1 MLIEVDLHPGEN
13 ILSYCSRL
21 AAANGVGTLSSM
33 LVQMGTTLNPLWI
46 GAPRAIQSIVDHS
59 THPEGEIRDAC
70 FKPLGRSRYI
80 VRGHNVERRHIRKG
94 TVRYCAACLLDDLEC
109 GSGTKKTR
117 PYARLSWLFE
127 DFETCR
133 VHGTVFAERSH
144 GGPLRHDFYNLVS
157 RDLSLVR
164 FDAERAGVRE
174 VQPADRYFAGR
185 LDGVT
190 DASQFLDGLPYH
202 VAKIGCELIGLL
214 SSKGAKARLTGFS
227 GADLR
232 DLRRRGFDILADGEA
247 GLEKF
252 LLERIR
258 ALPIG
263 YGPQQGSRIFGD
275 LYRYLEN
282 HLDEYHRPF
291 VEAVRRVV
299 IGELPYGPQDPFLGR
314 VSEQQVQTLATIATR
329 FGLSKPSVARI
340 LEEQGLMPA
349 DSKADARSLKFRTA
363 DLPIERLD
371 EEGVG
376 PAFNLVLD
384 LYNLRTFVG
393 TSLFDERW
401 PYAIPRSP
409 HRRNYRRRRVT
420 ISGTEATLALLTSR
434 AGSPSAR
441 DMKMIGEAA
450 RFAGCTVNEV
460 LDLLARGAL
469 EQVEY
474 RPDLKF
480 LGIRVS
486 ISEVRHALDRGE
498 GTEGEPPEP

>member
-1 MLIEVDLHPGEN
+1 MLIEVDLHPGEG

-33 LVQMGTTLNPLWI
+33 LVQMGTSLHTLWI
-46 GAPRAIQSIVDHS
+46 GSPPAIQSVVDHS

-70 FKPLGRSRYI
+70 FKPLGRSRYV
-80 VRGHNVERRHIRKG
+80 VRGHNIERRHIRKG
-94 TVRYCAACLLDDLEC
+94 SVRYCAACLLDDLES
-109 GSGTKKTR
+109 GNGTKKTR
-117 PYARLSWLFE
+117 PYARLSWVFE

-157 RDLSLVR
+157 RDLSVVR
-164 FDAERAGVRE
+164 FDAERADLRE
-174 VQPADRYFAGR
+174 VHPADCYFAGR
-185 LDGVT
+185 LDGVV
-190 DASQFLDGLPYH
+190 DANRFLDSLPYH
-202 VAKIGCELIGLL
+202 VAKTGCELIGLL
-214 SSKGAKARLTGFS
+214 SSKGATARLTCLS
-227 GADLR
+227 GAELR

-247 GLEKF
+247 GLEMF

-258 ALPIG
+258 AVPSG
-263 YGPQQGSRIFGD
+263 YRPQSSSRIFGD
-275 LYRYLEN
+275 LYRYLED
-282 HLDEYHRPF
+282 HLDEDHRPL

-299 IGELPYGPQDPFLGR
+299 IGELPHGPQDPFLGS
-314 VSEQQVQTLATIATR
+314 VSEQQVQTLATIARR
-329 FGLSKPSVARI
+329 FGLSKASVARI
-340 LEEQGLMPA
+340 LEEQGLISAEMRA
-349 DSKADARSLKFRTA
+349 DVQSLKFQTA
-363 DLPIERLD
+363 DLPIKRLD
-371 EEGVG
+371 EEGAG

-384 LYNLRTFVG
+384 LYNLRSFVG
-393 TSLFDERW
+393 TSLFDESW

-409 HRRNYRRRRVT
+409 HRRHCRRRRLT
-420 ISGTEATLALLTSR
+420 ISGIETTLALLTSR
-434 AGSPSAR
+434 AGNPSAH

-460 LDLLARGAL
+460 LDLLARGVL

-486 ISEVRHALDRGE
+486 ASEVRHALGREAVMD
-498 GTEGEPPEP
+498 GEPL